1 MALTF
6 IDLCNTTLR
15 RLNEVE
21 ISEAGFSTT
30 RGVQSLVK
38 DAVKNSINNI
48 NQKHFEWPFNAA
60 QETATL
66 TVGATEYSFPS
77 TFKTIDWSS
86 FQIIPD
92 GTYETTNSRLRYID
106 RDEWY
111 AKYRDSDDDA
121 ASTGISKPE
130 YVFNAHGFGFGVSPA
145 PDATYRIQFRYFLNE
160 TTLDAYND
168 TTTIP
173 DVFKYVIVDGAIY
186 HLYMFR
192 DNTEQA
198 QVAYQ
203 VFEQGIGRM
212 RTLYINHQDYI
223 RDTRVKF

>member
-30 RGVQSLVK
+30 RGIQSLVK
-38 DAVKNSINNI
+38 DAVRNSINNI
-48 NQKHFEWPFNAA
+48 NQAHFEWPFNAA

-66 TVGATEYSFPS
+66 SIGSTEYSFPS
-77 TFKTIDWSS
+77 TFKSIDWNS

-92 GTYETTNSRLRYID
+92 GTHETTNTRLKYID

-111 AKYRDSDDDA
+111 SKYRDADDNA
-121 ASTGISKPE
+121 ATSGISKPA
-130 YVFNAHGFGFGVSPA
+130 YAFNAHGFGFGISPA
-145 PDATYRIQFRYFLNE
+145 PDQEYRIQFRYFKNE
-160 TTLDAYND
+160 TALEAHGDL
-168 TTTIP
+168 TTIP
-173 DVFKYVIVDGAIY
+173 DNFKYVIIDGAIY
-186 HLYMFR
+186 HMYMFK

-198 QVAYQ
+198 QLSFQ
-203 VFEQGIGRM
+203 VFDQGIGRL
-212 RTLYINHQDYI
+212 RTIYINHSDSI
-223 RDTRVKF
+223 RDTRIKF

>member
-21 ISEAGFSTT
+21 VAETGFGAS
-30 RGVQSLVK
+30 RGIQSLVK
-38 DAVKNSINNI
+38 DAVRNSINNI
-48 NQKHFEWPFNAA
+48 NQMHFEWPFNAA

-77 TFKTIDWSS
+77 TFKTIDWNS
-86 FQIIPD
+86 FQITPD
-92 GTYETTNSRLRYID
+92 GTHSTTNSSLKYID

-111 AKYRDSDDDA
+111 HKYRDEDDNA
-121 ASTGISKPE
+121 ATAGISKPVS
-130 YVFNAHGFGFGVSPA
+130 VFNAHGFGFGVSPA
-145 PDATYRIQFRYFLNE
+145 PDKPYRIQFRYFQNE
-160 TTLDAYND
+160 TILENHGDL
-168 TTTIP
+168 TTIP

-186 HLYMFR
+186 HMYMFK

-198 QVAYQ
+198 QLSYQ
-203 VFEQGIGRM
+203 VFELGVGRL
-212 RTLYINHQDYI
+212 RTLYINYPADI
-223 RDTRVKF
+223 ADTRVKF

>member
-6 IDLCNTTLR
+6 LDLCNTTLR

-21 ISEAGFSTT
+21 ISEAEFGNT

-38 DAVKNSINNI
+38 DAVRNSINNI
-48 NQKHFEWPFNAA
+48 NQAHFEWPFNAA

-66 TVGATEYSFPS
+66 TTGATEYSFPS
-77 TFKTIDWSS
+77 TFKTIDWNS

-92 GTYETTNSRLRYID
+92 GTHETTNSRLTYID

-111 AKYRDSDDDA
+111 SKYRDADDNA
-121 ASTGISKPE
+121 TTNGISKPE
-130 YVFNAHGFGFGVSPA
+130 HVFNAHGFGFGVTPA
-145 PDATYRIQFRYFLNE
+145 PDNPYRIQFRYFVTETVLN
-160 TTLDAYND
+160 DYDD

-173 DVFKYVIVDGAIY
+173 DSFKYVIVDGAVY
-186 HLYMFR
+186 HMYMFK

-198 QVAYQ
+198 QVTYQ
-203 VFEQGIGRM
+203 VFEQGIGRL
-212 RTLYINHQDYI
+212 RTLYINHQDSI